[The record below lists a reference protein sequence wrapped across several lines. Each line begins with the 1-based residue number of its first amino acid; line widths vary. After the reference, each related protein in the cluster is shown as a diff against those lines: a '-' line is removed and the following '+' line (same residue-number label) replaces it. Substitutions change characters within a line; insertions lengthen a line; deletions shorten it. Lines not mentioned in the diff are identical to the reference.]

1 MIPPSS
7 SSSAELA
14 RQWARLSAA
23 RRRDAFLQADE
34 GTQARVLPLLPP
46 EVQAELLSGLP
57 EPDAARGLRR
67 LRPDDRTALLEQ
79 VPEAGRHTLLRLLG
93 PSERAL
99 AEQLLSYPP
108 QSVGRLMNPEVT
120 AVRPD
125 WTVAQTFAHLRRQAD
140 PGTIEDLY
148 VVDDEGVLM
157 DAVPLRAFVLSEPET
172 AVGALVDRQY
182 VALNAGADREDAVRV
197 MLAADLPVLPVV
209 SEQGR
214 LLGEVT
220 FDDVL
225 DVAEEEHTEDVQRGA
240 AVVPLGRQVRAVRLT
255 ELYRKRVGWLVVL
268 VFVNLLS
275 GAIIARYEGVI
286 TEVVALVMFL
296 PLLIGSSGNAG
307 AQAATLM
314 VRALATGD
322 VTPADWGSLMVRE
335 VGVSL
340 ALGLTMGVAVA
351 LLGSVRAGTQV
362 ALVVAVTMVLVVVI
376 GSLIGLS
383 LPFVL
388 QRFKLDPAT
397 ASGPLVTSL
406 ADVIG
411 VVVYFAVATRL
422 LGL

>member
-1 MIPPSS
+1 
-7 SSSAELA
+7 
-14 RQWARLSAA
+14 
-23 RRRDAFLQADE
+23 
-34 GTQARVLPLLPP
+34 
-46 EVQAELLSGLP
+46 
-57 EPDAARGLRR
+57 
-67 LRPDDRTALLEQ
+67 
-79 VPEAGRHTLLRLLG
+79 
-93 PSERAL
+93 
-99 AEQLLSYPP
+99 
-108 QSVGRLMNPEVT
+108 
-120 AVRPD
+120 
-125 WTVAQTFAHLRRQAD
+125 
-140 PGTIEDLY
+140 
-148 VVDDEGVLM
+148 
-157 DAVPLRAFVLSEPET
+157 
-172 AVGALVDRQY
+172 
-182 VALNAGADREDAVRV
+182 
-197 MLAADLPVLPVV
+197 
-209 SEQGR
+209 
-214 LLGEVT
+214 
-220 FDDVL
+220 
-225 DVAEEEHTEDVQRGA
+225 
-240 AVVPLGRQVRAVRLT
+240 
-255 ELYRKRVGWLVVL
+255 
-268 VFVNLLS
+268 
-275 GAIIARYEGVI
+275 
-286 TEVVALVMFL
+286 MFL